1 MLLQN
6 MPREDLQKA
15 LFELEQALHNHLQWH
30 NNLIRTLACRSA
42 FDKHDIVPKAHKE
55 CRFGQWYY
63 GNTTQAFV
71 DHPGFVAI
79 GEAHKLMHHLATR
92 LLLNLNEEKPILPAD
107 YDHFANSLER
117 LQLEIHALRNELEST
132 LYNRDQ
138 LTMTINRVSM
148 LPILREQQELCRRDF
163 QTCSLAMID
172 IDHFKK
178 VNDKYGHIIGDKVLV
193 MVAHYLMENVRVYDK
208 VFRYGGEEFL
218 LCMPH
223 LDLAQAHVMIDRLC
237 SSISTMSFDV
247 GLPKPLHI
255 TVSCGL
261 ALLEANSPID
271 DSIDAADKA
280 MYHAKASGRNQIKLH
295 KPSQ

>member
-30 NNLIRTLACRSA
+30 RNLIRTFACRSA
-42 FDKHDIVPKAHKE
+42 HDKHDVVPKAYKE

-63 GNTTQAFV
+63 GETAKQLV
-71 DHPGFVAI
+71 DHPGFIAI
-79 GEAHKLMHHLATR
+79 GEAHKLMHQLAMQ
-92 LLLNLNEEKPILPAD
+92 LLLNLNESKPILPID
-107 YDHFANSLER
+107 YDHFANLLER
-117 LQLEIHALRNELEST
+117 LQLEIQALRSELENT
-132 LYNRDQ
+132 LFSRDQ

-163 QTCSLAMID
+163 QTCALAMID
-172 IDHFKK
+172 IDFFKK
-178 VNDKYGHIIGDKVLV
+178 VNDKHGHIAGDKVLV
-193 MVAHYLMENVRVYDK
+193 ILARYLMENVRVYDK

-218 LCMPH
+218 ICMPH
-223 LDLAQAHVMIDRLC
+223 LDLAQAKEMIERLRGG
-237 SSISTMSFDV
+237 ISEMPLNI
-247 GLPKPLHI
+247 GLPKPIHV

-261 ALLEANSPID
+261 SLLIVEKSIE

-280 MYHAKASGRNQIKLH
+280 LYRAKENGRNQI
-295 KPSQ
+295 QVTD